1 MHQYPGT
8 VAFVIFVFLIL
19 GVLFFWKVNFTW
31 VKQCREFCDT
41 GLKIAAVSISIV
53 LISIGLFLYLVLP
66 EPVVRTNLRATVERF
81 EFEVLDPINA
91 SQRISG
97 MRMRSIGDSNSA
109 CVDGLVQPQLGT
121 KVAVS
126 RHDKGNVVFRIEY
139 RDARDDDERTT
150 VANLIAKEK
159 EPHRL
164 VGGLEFSVDSECPG
178 FPPERFAIDGLA
190 SFGHEFRP
198 ASLTSEAAVG
208 YLSEGKITMFINAID
223 EFLWFKRDARL
234 IHVES
239 TIVPAGARVLAAVS
253 KDQSGSIYEG
263 PRWTGLATIGQQSRD
278 FIVDVYT
285 NAKSVEILL
294 SGATR
299 DRLKLQVGDF
309 TRVSKDPNIV
319 AFYSVISI
327 FALGLGTLLIKILEK
342 FAVKYLGFEKSEFTE
357 PSGEKWQSP
366 ADSKPQEGAGSK
378 AKLLLFAVL
387 LSSGGFSDALALPV
401 RLTVGD
407 QFGQGWMFT
416 DHAGVC
422 RIVTAAHVVQRS
434 GGLVAPAATDA
445 NGREFPTSN
454 PVQMDPNLDIAV
466 LTARPAGQ
474 CPAGGL
480 GEATAAERIEQSAR
494 ATLDFLQRTARGTVH
509 LTRRAR
515 PIDAKGGETL
525 VFDRAEGPPITQGMS
540 GGAILDANGRP
551 LAIIT
556 HTDAEENRAHA
567 VRVDIIATLIRTRL
581 AQPAQSRETNQIAGW
596 AATHGASIDPARGVD
611 QILTGGQGWGVAPQ
625 QGYVTIDIRLGR
637 QRTLRSVS
645 LRINDEARGRIGHLQ
660 VFGNTGPQRLDPPP
674 PAIGLCDRTA
684 GATDLHCEFAAR
696 PVQNLRLQMRITA
709 SPVTLS
715 DLQLGFAD

>member
-1 MHQYPGT
+1 MHQYPGL
-8 VAFVIFVFLIL
+8 VAFVIAVTLFLL
-19 GVLFFWKVNFTW
+19 FMFFWKSKFTW
-31 VKQCREFCDT
+31 VETCRNFCDT
-41 GLKIAAVSISIV
+41 RLKIAVLSTLVV
-53 LISIGLFLYLVLP
+53 LISVGLFVYLVLP
-66 EPVVRTNLRATVERF
+66 EPVVRTNLRAHVERF

-97 MRMRSIGDSNSA
+97 MKMRNIGDTNFR
-109 CVDGLVQPQLGT
+109 CVDGLVQPQIGT
-121 KVAVS
+121 KIAVS
-126 RHDKGNVVFRIEY
+126 RHDRGQTIFRIEFGDG
-139 RDARDDDERTT
+139 RDNDERTT
-150 VANLIAKEK
+150 VATFIARDEEPQRLI
-159 EPHRL
+159 
-164 VGGLEFSVDSECPG
+164 GGLQFSTDSECPG
-178 FPPERFAIDGLA
+178 VPPERIAIDGLA

-198 ASLTSEAAVG
+198 ASLTSDVAAG
-208 YLSEGKITMFINAID
+208 YLSDGKITMFINAID
-223 EFLWFKRDARL
+223 DFLFFKREPRL

-239 TIVPAGARVLAAVS
+239 TIIPAGARVRALATKEAS
-253 KDQSGSIYEG
+253 ASIYNG
-263 PRWTGLATIGQQSRD
+263 PRWTGLATTGQQSRE

-285 NAKSVEILL
+285 NAPGVEILL

-299 DRLKLQVGDF
+299 DQLKLQVSDF
-309 TRVSKDPNIV
+309 TRASKDPNIV
-319 AFYSVISI
+319 AFYSMISSLV
-327 FALGLGTLLIKILEK
+327 LGIGAVLKEL
-342 FAVKYLGFEKSEFTE
+342 AVKYLGFGKTDQPKLYQDKKST
-357 PSGEKWQSP
+357 PNHSSSRK
-366 ADSKPQEGAGSK
+366 GASRK
-378 AKLLLFAVL
+378 ASLFLLATLF
-387 LSSGGFSDALALPV
+387 SSGPLSDADALPV

-416 DHAGVC
+416 DHAGIC
-422 RIVTAAHVVQRS
+422 RIVTAAHVVQRT

-454 PVQMDPNLDIAV
+454 PVQMDANLDIAV
-466 LTARPAGQ
+466 LTARPAGP
-474 CPAGGL
+474 CPSGGL

-509 LTRRAR
+509 LARRAR
-515 PIDAKGGETL
+515 PIDAQGGGTL
-525 VFDRAEGPPITQGMS
+525 VFDRAEGPPISQGMS
-540 GGAILDANGRP
+540 GGAILDGNGRP

-581 AQPAQSRETNQIAGW
+581 AQPAQSREANQIAGW
-596 AATHGASIDPARGVD
+596 AATHGSSVDPARGVD
-611 QILTGGQGWGVAPQ
+611 QILAGGLGWGVAPQ

-645 LRINDEARGRIGHLQ
+645 LRINEEARGRIGHLQ

-674 PAIGLCDRTA
+674 PPIGLCDRTA

-715 DLQLGFAD
+715 DLRLGFAE